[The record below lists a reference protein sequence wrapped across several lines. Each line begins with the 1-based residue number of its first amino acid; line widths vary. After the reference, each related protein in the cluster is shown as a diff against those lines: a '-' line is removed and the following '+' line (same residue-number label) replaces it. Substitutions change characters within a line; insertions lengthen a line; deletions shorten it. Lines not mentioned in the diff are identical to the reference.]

1 MGRQAGEGTANSEI
15 FFMRAASRRLDRAY
29 TVWGRAVIGLDVLRA
44 VAVGEPPASPDVMR
58 KVRVAADLPAAER
71 PKIEVMDERGAA
83 FAALVDKVRRDKGAD
98 FSICD
103 IEIPTRPIP

>member
-1 MGRQAGEGTANSEI
+1 MHALSSASSAMSSAPTSSEP
-15 FFMRAASRRLDRAY
+15 SRFHMADIRRK
-29 TVWGRAVIGLDVLRA
+29 RPSERRA

>member
-1 MGRQAGEGTANSEI
+1 
-15 FFMRAASRRLDRAY
+15 
-29 TVWGRAVIGLDVLRA
+29 
-44 VAVGEPPASPDVMR
+44 MR